1 MAKRKIAVSSD
12 VYTAVLALAFLAVLA
27 TAAFTAYQCGTQYG
41 WESLFRVVTTVK

>member
-1 MAKRKIAVSSD
+1 MAKRKIVISSD
-12 VYTAVLALAFLAVLA
+12 VYTAVLALALLAVLA

>member
-27 TAAFTAYQCGTQYG
+27 TAVFAAYQCGTQYG